1 MLKEVSPLQGNGK
14 SKMKVAI
21 LVLSVLL
28 AVSLLLL
35 AGTAAETGYCYK
47 SGGNKSFFHCMKMFF
62 VYGAGAG
69 SRRQRASPVKR
80 VPKRGLKS
88 EAGFSMRRLR
98 SGSGAL

>member
-1 MLKEVSPLQGNGK
+1 MKR
-14 SKMKVAI
+14 KMKTLLA

-80 VPKRGLKS
+80 VPKRGLKLS
-88 EAGFSMRRLR
+88 GTVKPSAGTALPVR
-98 SGSGAL
+98 SSSSTPAIR